1 VRRRSLLLI
10 FAVVTVF
17 YWKLTLTRQYAFLES
32 FDLGNQVLPWLQI
45 QVDAIHH
52 GKVALWT
59 PYEWMGQ
66 PLLGQMQP
74 GVFSPFTWLL
84 ALTPL
89 RDGFLQFHW
98 VNWWFI
104 SIHLAAAWF
113 MWAMLRD
120 FGVREAGAIT
130 GGLLYSCIGFYGST
144 DWPQVLAS
152 AIWAPLVF
160 LFLFR
165 ALRGQKPLASSCMAG
180 IFTALSWLSGYF
192 ATAYY
197 LTLAGMAVFAASLW
211 KSEGAP
217 GRKLRLFAAYCMILG
232 AVSAPQVLPA
242 AEYGR
247 QAIRWTK
254 TGPLRWNQKVGL
266 PEHFD
271 SGMKGSDL
279 AHLVIP
285 GADLHAEP
293 FTGAIALGLA
303 GIGLAGLSLSGSPWR
318 LERIALAALA
328 VGSLLFA
335 MAGSLFLYGA
345 LYVFVPMLEKSRAPV
360 SALSIFHFAVAAL
373 AGVGVDRLLSGQF
386 RRPAGTLAKGLV
398 WFGGALMAV
407 VTIFGYLPPV
417 ENALFVSRDSRL
429 YPIALAALLFGGVC
443 FAFLRGVTGPGT
455 TAVLVA
461 FFALMEQGQMAGYS
475 WVPASEPG
483 RNVLLPLMGNTRD
496 LAEFLRPRQPD
507 RVEIKRDDGMMFTFG
522 DWFGIQTVE
531 ALSASMLSETMDV
544 SWWPDR
550 SAKLFG
556 VHYTI
561 AKNPTRANQREL
573 FRGKSGFAIFENPDA
588 LSRAWT
594 VHTLR
599 LAASDK
605 EAADLTRDGTF
616 DLAREAVIQGSGGP
630 LETCT
635 GQDRIQAMRF
645 GLNTISIDVD
655 MACRGML
662 MVSDNWF
669 PGWIAA
675 VDGHSARIERM
686 DGGIRGVAVSGGR
699 HNVTMKYRPW
709 TAFGGLAAMLAGFL
723 MTAVAYRT

>member
-1 VRRRSLLLI
+1 VRWRSLLLI
-10 FAVVTVF
+10 FAAVTAF

-32 FDLGNQVLPWLQI
+32 FDLANQVLPWLQV
-45 QVDAIHH
+45 QVNAIHH
-52 GKVALWT
+52 GQVALWT

-104 SIHLAAAWF
+104 AIHLAAAWF

-120 FGVREAGAIT
+120 LGVREAAAIA

-165 ALRGQKPLASSCMAG
+165 TLRGQKPLASSCMAG
-180 IFTALSWLSGYF
+180 VFTGMAWLSGYF
-192 ATAYY
+192 ASAYY
-197 LTLAGMAVFAASLW
+197 LTLAGLAVFATALW
-211 KSEGAP
+211 KTEGP
-217 GRKLRLFAAYCMILG
+217 SGRKLRLFAAYGIVLA

-247 QAIRWTK
+247 YAIRWTK
-254 TGPLRWNQKVGL
+254 TGPLRWNQRVGL
-266 PEHFD
+266 AEHFD
-271 SGMKGSDL
+271 SGMRGADL

-303 GIGLAGLSLSGSPWR
+303 GLGLAGLSTPGSPWR
-318 LERIALAALA
+318 LERIALAGLA

-345 LYVFVPMLEKSRAPV
+345 LYVLVPMLEKSRAPV
-360 SALSIFHFAVAAL
+360 SALSVFHFAVAAL
-373 AGVGVDRLLSGQF
+373 AGVGVDRLLSAEF
-386 RRPAGTLAKGLV
+386 RRAAGTLAKGMV
-398 WFGGALMAV
+398 WFGGALITV

-417 ENALFVSRDSRL
+417 ENAVFVSRDSRL

-443 FAFLRGVTGPGT
+443 FAFLRGITGLRT

-496 LAEFLRPRQPD
+496 LADFLRPRQPD

-522 DWFGIQTVE
+522 DWFGIHAVE
-531 ALSASMLSETMDV
+531 ALSASMLSETMDLG
-544 SWWPDR
+544 WWPDR
-550 SAKLFG
+550 STRLFG
-556 VHYTI
+556 VRYTI

-573 FRGKSGFAIFENPDA
+573 FRGKAGFAIFENPDT
-588 LSRAWT
+588 LPRVWT
-594 VHTLR
+594 IHR
-599 LAASDK
+599 LIPAASDK

-616 DLAREAVIQGSGGP
+616 DLAQEAVIQDSLEP
-630 LETCT
+630 LETCA
-635 GQDRIQAMRF
+635 GPDSVRAMRF
-645 GLNTISIDVD
+645 GLNRVSADVN
-655 MACRGML
+655 MACRGIL
-662 MVSDNWF
+662 MVADNWF
-669 PGWIAA
+669 PGWVAA
-675 VDGHSARIERM
+675 VDGHSVQIERM
-686 DGGIRGVAVSGGR
+686 DGGIRGVAVSAGQHR
-699 HNVTMKYRPW
+699 VEMKYRPW
-709 TAFGGLAAMLAGFL
+709 SAFGGMAAMLAGFL
-723 MTAVAYRT
+723 MTSVAYRT